1 MVSPART
8 LDSLA
13 EDPLTCVVRG
23 AGKVLGDMDLLRQVT
38 IM

>member
-13 EDPLTCVVRG
+13 EDPLQADVDVPY
-23 AGKVLGDMDLLRQVT
+23 VEHHFPRQ
-38 IM
+38 MSWYAL